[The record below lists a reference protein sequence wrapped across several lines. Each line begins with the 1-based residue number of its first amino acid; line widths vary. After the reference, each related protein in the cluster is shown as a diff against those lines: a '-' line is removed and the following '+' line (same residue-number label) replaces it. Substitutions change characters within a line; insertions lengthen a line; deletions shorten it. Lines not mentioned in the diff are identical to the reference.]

1 MKNHLSSN
9 PHLAQV
15 REGPDMSIK
24 ETLIEDLQTKRARVG
39 ILGLGYVGLPLA
51 VVFAEA
57 GFQVTGIDT
66 DSRKVDCL
74 NKGISY
80 IPDVQTEAVERL
92 VKSGHL
98 MATTDFSI
106 LKELDAV
113 SICVPTPLR
122 QTGDPDMSFILSAT
136 EELAKYMHKGM
147 AIVLESTTYPGTT
160 REVLLPKLGME
171 CGLIIG
177 DEWFLAFSPER
188 VDPGREDFT
197 TINTPKVMGGI
208 TEACG
213 DVATAWYEGA
223 LQTVHRVSSAESA
236 EMAKL
241 LENTFRMI
249 NIGLV
254 NELAIMC
261 EHLGV
266 DVWEV
271 IDAAATKPFG
281 FMKFTPGPGL
291 GGHCI
296 PIDPL
301 YLSWKMKSFNYN
313 ARFIELASEIN
324 TNMPRYVVSRVME
337 ALNDRSK
344 TLKGSRVL
352 VLGAAYKPNIDDIR
366 ESPALDVIGL
376 LRHKGAL
383 VEYHDPY
390 IPHIHHEYEG
400 WHMDSVSDMMK
411 AVQEADA
418 VVIITDHKVYDYIA
432 IVDSAKFVFDSRNAT
447 REFVQDNE
455 KVVRL

>member
-1 MKNHLSSN
+1 MSTKEKL
-9 PHLAQV
+9 V
-15 REGPDMSIK
+15 EGLRSK
-24 ETLIEDLQTKRARVG
+24 KARVG

-57 GFQVTGIDT
+57 GFQVTGVDP
-66 DSRKVDCL
+66 DLRKVDCL
-74 NKGISY
+74 NQGISY
-80 IPDVQTEAVERL
+80 IPDVKTEAVENLVRSGRL
-92 VKSGHL
+92 S
-98 MATTDFSI
+98 ATADFSI
-106 LKELDAV
+106 LKEMEAV

-122 QTGDPDMSFILSAT
+122 KTGDPDMSFILSAT
-136 EELAKYMHKGM
+136 DELAKYMHPGM
-147 AIVLESTTYPGTT
+147 VVVLESTTYPGTT
-160 REVLLPKLGME
+160 REILLPRLGVE
-171 CGLIIG
+171 RGLAVG
-177 DEWFLAFSPER
+177 EDWFLAFSPER
-188 VDPGREDFT
+188 VDPGRQDFT

-208 TEACG
+208 TEACSE
-213 DVATAWYEGA
+213 VAAAWYEGA
-223 LQTVHRVSSAESA
+223 IQTVHRVSSAEAA

-261 EHLGV
+261 ERLGV
-266 DVWEV
+266 DIWEV

-301 YLSWKMKSFNYN
+301 YLSWKMKAFRYN

-337 ALNDRSK
+337 ALNDRGRA
-344 TLKGSRVL
+344 LKGSNVL
-352 VLGAAYKPNIDDIR
+352 VLGVAYKPNIDDIR
-366 ESPALDVIGL
+366 ESPALDVIAL
-376 LRHKGAL
+376 LQSKGAR

-390 IPHIHHEYEG
+390 IPRIHHETDG
-400 WHMDSVSDMMK
+400 WQMESVQDVMTSV
-411 AVQEADA
+411 AEADA
-418 VVIITDHKVYDYIA
+418 VVIITDHKVYDYKA
-432 IVDSAKFVFDSRNAT
+432 IVESSAFVFDSRNAT
-447 REFVQDNE
+447 RNVAAGAG

>member
-1 MKNHLSSN
+1 
-9 PHLAQV
+9 
-15 REGPDMSIK
+15 MSIK
-24 ETLIEDLQTKRARVG
+24 ETLIKNLKEKKARIG

-57 GFQVTGIDT
+57 GFHVTGIDP
-66 DSRKVDCL
+66 DSRKADSLKRGV
-74 NKGISY
+74 SY
-80 IPDVQTEAVERL
+80 IPDVKTEAVEKL
-92 VKSGHL
+92 VKSGYL
-98 MATTDFSI
+98 TATTDFSI
-106 LKELDAV
+106 LQEMNAV

-147 AIVLESTTYPGTT
+147 VVVLESTTYPGTT
-160 REVLLPKLGME
+160 REVLLPKLGDE
-171 CGLIIG
+171 HGLTVG
-177 DEWFLAFSPER
+177 EDWFLAFSPER

-197 TINTPKVMGGI
+197 TYNTPKVVGGI
-208 TEACG
+208 TPACSE
-213 DVATAWYEGA
+213 VASAWYQGA
-223 LQTVHRVSSAESA
+223 IQHIHSVSSAEAA

-249 NIGLV
+249 NIGMV
-254 NELAIMC
+254 NEMAVMC
-261 EHLGV
+261 ERLGV

-301 YLSWKMKSFNYN
+301 YLSWKMKSFHYN

-337 ALNDRSK
+337 AMNERGK
-344 TLKGSRVL
+344 ALKGSKVL
-352 VLGAAYKPNIDDIR
+352 VLGAAYKPDIDDVR

-376 LRHKGAL
+376 LQKKGAI

-390 IPHIHHEYEG
+390 ISHIHHEYDG
-400 WHMDSVSDMMK
+400 WQMDSVKDVMQAVK
-411 AVQEADA
+411 AADA
-418 VVIITDHKVYDYIA
+418 VVIVTNHKVYDYKA
-432 IVDSAKFVFDSRNAT
+432 IVESAAFVFDSRNAT
-447 REFVQDNE
+447 RKVAKDN
-455 KVVRL
+455 KNVVRL

>member
-1 MKNHLSSN
+1 MNNMVKDELISKLKSKN
-9 PHLAQV
+9 
-15 REGPDMSIK
+15 
-24 ETLIEDLQTKRARVG
+24 ARVA

-57 GFQVTGIDT
+57 GFKVTGIDP
-66 DSRKVDCL
+66 DAGKVDSL
-74 NKGISY
+74 QSGISY
-80 IPDVQTEAVERL
+80 IPDVKTESVAAL

-98 MATTDFSI
+98 TVTTDFSV
-106 LKELDAV
+106 LKDMDAV

-122 QTGDPDMSFILSAT
+122 QTGDPDMSFIISAADELS
-136 EELAKYMHKGM
+136 KYMHKGM
-147 AIVLESTTYPGTT
+147 VVVLQSTTYPGTT
-160 REVLLPKLGME
+160 RELLLPKLGNE
-171 CGLIIG
+171 NGLKVG
-177 DEWFLAFSPER
+177 EDYFLAFSPER
-188 VDPGREDFT
+188 VDPGRVDFT
-197 TINTPKVMGGI
+197 TKNTPKVMGGI

-213 DVATAWYEGA
+213 EVATAWYESA
-223 LQTVHRVSSAESA
+223 IEVVHRVSSAEAA

-254 NELAIMC
+254 NELAMMC
-261 EHLGV
+261 ERLGV

-324 TNMPRYVVSRVME
+324 TNMPRYVVERIMD
-337 ALNDRSK
+337 ALNDKSK
-344 TLKGSRVL
+344 ALKGSKIL
-352 VLGAAYKPNIDDIR
+352 VLGVAYKPDVSDVR

-376 LRHKGAL
+376 LQNKGAK

-390 IPHIHHEYEG
+390 IPHIHHETEG
-400 WHMDSVSDMMK
+400 WHMDSVKDMMK
-411 AVQEADA
+411 SVNDADA
-418 VVIITDHKVYDYIA
+418 VVIITNHKAYDYEA
-432 IVDSAKFVFDSRNAT
+432 IVNSAKFVFDSRNAT
-447 REFVQDNE
+447 RKISGASDN
-455 KVVRL
+455 VVRL

>member
-1 MKNHLSSN
+1 M
-9 PHLAQV
+9 AT
-15 REGPDMSIK
+15 IK
-24 ETLIEDLQTKRARVG
+24 ETLIKKLKAKEARIG

-57 GFQVTGIDT
+57 GFRVTGIDP
-66 DSRKVDCL
+66 DSRKVDSL
-74 NKGISY
+74 AKGISY
-80 IPDVQTEAVERL
+80 IPDVKTEAVERI

-98 MATTDFSI
+98 DATTDFSV
-106 LKELDAV
+106 LKDIDAV

-122 QTGDPDMSFILSAT
+122 QTGDPDMSFIISAT
-136 EELAKYMHKGM
+136 EELAKYMHRGM
-147 AIVLESTTYPGTT
+147 VVVLESTTYPGTT
-160 REVLLPKLGME
+160 RELLLPKLGADN
-171 CGLIIG
+171 GLTIG
-177 DEWFLAFSPER
+177 EDWFLAFSPER

-208 TEACG
+208 TPACSE
-213 DVATAWYEGA
+213 VATAWYEGA
-223 LQTVHRVSSAESA
+223 IQTVHSVSSAEAA

-261 EHLGV
+261 ERLGV

-337 ALNDRSK
+337 ALNDRGK
-344 TLKGSRVL
+344 PVKGSRVL
-352 VLGAAYKPNIDDIR
+352 VLGAAYKPDIDDVR
-366 ESPALDVIGL
+366 ESPSLDVIGL
-376 LRHKGAL
+376 LMKKGAE

-390 IPHIHHEYEG
+390 IPHIHHETDG
-400 WHMDSVSDMMK
+400 WQMDSVQDMMK
-411 AVQEADA
+411 AVREADA
-418 VVIITDHKVYDYIA
+418 VVIVTNHTVYDYDA
-432 IVDSAKFVFDSRNAT
+432 IVRAAKFVFDSRNAT
-447 REFVQDNE
+447 RKVADAGG